1 MAYAQVTEDAKA
13 TLEGYA
19 DGYFD
24 VIILDLCDPLDYGP
38 CYTLY
43 SREFYDTCAQK
54 LSPNG
59 MGLNRACRRDGIQ
72 PAVVLARRV
81 RLEENRKV
89 CRGPCI

>member
-1 MAYAQVTEDAKA
+1 MCAHPAFYCNDWPSTTEHFGSYDQVTEDAKA

-59 MGLNRACRRDGIQ
+59 MFTDMCAYQTLHLT
-72 PAVVLARRV
+72 LAQ
-81 RLEENRKV
+81 
-89 CRGPCI
+89 